1 MKPDFGIAGRLSLKQ
16 VGSSWDRR
24 HHIVPAGVSHGF
36 ADPGKRRR
44 LRRLLSSYLEMDIHR
59 VYEPFFR
66 YFRTKRMRTFVGR
79 FGVTEETRIL
89 DVGGS
94 SFNWTLID
102 VKPRV
107 VLLNLDQGDVIGD
120 GTRLPF
126 LDGSF
131 DIVFSNSVIE
141 HLRNRDAQ
149 MQFASEVR
157 RVGKC
162 FFVQTPHRYFPIEP
176 HYLTPLIHF
185 LPRRLRVR
193 AIRFSVRGLLTK
205 PSREDC
211 QRMVD
216 EIVLLNR
223 GEMEALFGPT
233 VRVERFL
240 GLPKALIAYCNPPV
254 SDHE

>member
-1 MKPDFGIAGRLSLKQ
+1 MKPDFGIAGRLSLKR

-176 HYLTPLIHF
+176 HYLTPLIH
-185 LPRRLRVR
+185 
-193 AIRFSVRGLLTK
+193 SSRGD
-205 PSREDC
+205 SGC
-211 QRMVD
+211 GQF
-216 EIVLLNR
+216 
-223 GEMEALFGPT
+223 GSLFGVCSRSLRAKTANEWWTRLCCLT
-233 VRVERFL
+233 VGRWRRCSGPRS
-240 GLPKALIAYCNPPV
+240 GLNGSWDCPR
-254 SDHE
+254 H